1 MIPTPS
7 GRSTA
12 APGLAAARYRALA
25 GVRPSRA
32 REGVK
37 DLLVLAILGGV
48 WVFMLGPALWIFYSS
63 LQTNETLFSGGM
75 GGFTLGNYAKIF
87 RTGFRVFLFNSLVI
101 CAAAV
106 VISTFVSVLAAYVF
120 SRKQF
125 RFRRLLFSSV
135 LSGQLFPWIILV
147 TPLFILFSRI
157 GLLNTYPGIIFCY
170 SAIAVPFSVYLL
182 VGYLQSIPHSLDEA
196 ARIDGATQYQ
206 VIWKVVFPIM
216 LPGIVATTTYAFLLC
231 WSEYLLALA
240 FLSEEHMK
248 TLPLGLYS
256 FFGQDTA
263 DWGAIM
269 AASAVATLP
278 TLVLFLPLQRRLASG
293 LAAGAVKQ

>member
-1 MIPTPS
+1 VS
-7 GRSTA
+7 
-12 APGLAAARYRALA
+12 
-25 GVRPSRA
+25 PSRL
-32 REGVK
+32 RQGIGE
-37 DLLVLAILGGV
+37 LLVLAALGIV
-48 WVFMLGPALWIFYSS
+48 WVFMLYPAVWIFYSS
-63 LQTNETLFSGGM
+63 LQTNEALFSGNLV
-75 GGFTLGNYAKIF
+75 GFTLENYIKIF
-87 RTGFRVFLFNSLVI
+87 GSGFRVFLFNSLVI

-106 VISTFVSVLAAYVF
+106 LISTFVSVLAAYVF

-147 TPLFILFSRI
+147 TPLFILFSRM
-157 GLLNTYPGIIFCY
+157 GLLNSYPGIIFCY
-170 SAIAVPFSVYLL
+170 GAIAIPFSVYLL
-182 VGYLQSIPHSLDEA
+182 VGYLETIPHSLDEA

-206 VIWKVVFPIM
+206 VIWKIVFPIM

-240 FLSEEHMK
+240 FLSDEGMK

-256 FFGQDTA
+256 FFGQDAA

-269 AASAVATLP
+269 AASAVTTLP